1 MLWVGW
7 RASRAV
13 VAKQRLAGPVAVGPV
28 VTSQMLAAVRDL
40 LANGMNPI
48 EGLEQQSGVSGKGV
62 RGSGHLDTAVVVLAN
77 GVKPDGSASQ
87 VTGDVFEPSGLIVID
102 ELGGMNGK
110 VPSRISARCSSTSR
124 RAGTW
129 PRARAMSSSGFA
141 PAEQASKRALPLF
154 TRSGTSALSLEGQ
167 LFSFSSTLRTLS
179 DIVCARSVRVPNF
192 SVVVIRGAPISWTTE

>member
-1 MLWVGW
+1 MGVLLWVGW

-40 LANGMNPI
+40 LADGMNPI

-110 VPSRISARCSSTSR
+110 
-124 RAGTW
+124 AGW
-129 PRARAMSSSGFA
+129 I
-141 PAEQASKRALPLF
+141 PL
-154 TRSGTSALSLEGQ
+154 Q
-167 LFSFSSTLRTLS
+167 
-179 DIVCARSVRVPNF
+179 
-192 SVVVIRGAPISWTTE
+192 